1 MTTDQDRKATRRDLP
16 AAGLSM
22 QGELDEDEED
32 STDTLQVPV
41 ESFVQKPEPKARRG
55 ALVVLRG
62 IETGRMVLLK
72 DAVTVIG
79 RGKDV
84 GFRYEDTGLSREHAR
99 IVQGGQHH
107 FLEDMDSR
115 NGTFLDGERVKR
127 APLQDG
133 ARIVLSQNV
142 VLRFNL
148 VDEVDERVGQ
158 QLYDASTR
166 DALTSL
172 YNRRYFDERLAS
184 EVAYA
189 HRHEALLGLVMI
201 DIDHFKKIN
210 DSHGHLAGDAML
222 QHVSKKMAALLR
234 AEDVLARYGGEELV
248 IIARGVPREGL
259 RVLAERMRRA
269 LHDTSVPYQSHAL
282 RVTISAGVATLDECD
297 AHATGDL
304 LVALADER
312 LYRAK
317 REGRDRVCSE

>member
-1 MTTDQDRKATRRDLP
+1 MKGDQDRKPTRRDLP
-16 AAGLSM
+16 SM
-22 QGELDEDEED
+22 QGDFAEEE

-72 DAVTVIG
+72 DAITIIG

-84 GFRYEDTGLSREHAR
+84 QFRYDDTGLSREHAR
-99 IVQGGQHH
+99 IVRDGQHH
-107 FLEDMDSR
+107 FIEDLDSR
-115 NGTFLDGERVKR
+115 NGTFLDGDRVKR
-127 APLQDG
+127 AQLQDG

-166 DALTSL
+166 DALTGL
-172 YNRRYFDERLAS
+172 FNRRYFDERLAS

-189 HRHEALLGLVMI
+189 HRHGALLGLVMI

-210 DSHGHLAGDAML
+210 DTHGHLAGDAML
-222 QHVSKKMAALLR
+222 QAVARKMATLLR

-282 RVTISAGVATLDECD
+282 RATMSAGVATLDECD